1 MSAIGACYN
10 SEQTRTGGREM
21 ETAAPKQGSGKKPI
35 GLNLSAE
42 ARRLM
47 VELASKKGVSQT
59 GVVEMAIRDM
69 AQKEGVQ

>member
-1 MSAIGACYN
+1 VIEYLSKAN
-10 SEQTRTGGREM
+10 GGGIV
-21 ETAAPKQGSGKKPI
+21 ETATPKKSTGKKPV
-35 GLNLSAE
+35 GLNLSEE

-47 VELASKKGVSQT
+47 VEIAAKRGVSQT